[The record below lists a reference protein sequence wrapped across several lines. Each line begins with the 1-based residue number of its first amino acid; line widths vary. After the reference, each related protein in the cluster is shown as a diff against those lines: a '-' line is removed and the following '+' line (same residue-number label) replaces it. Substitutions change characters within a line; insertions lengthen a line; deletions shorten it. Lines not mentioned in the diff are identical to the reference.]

1 MNNKSVSIK
10 NISKE
15 YVVGNFNQNR
25 FGNVSMFKRHNEKF
39 LALDNISFDINKG
52 EIIGIIGKNG
62 AGKSTLLK
70 VLSKITKPTRGTI
83 VIEGRVSSLLEVGTG
98 FHPELTGRE
107 NIFLN
112 GTILGMTRD
121 EVKTKFKEIVKFS
134 GVENFIDTP
143 VKHYSSGMYVR
154 LAFSV
159 AAHLDPDILII
170 DEVLA
175 VGDIEFQEKCLGK
188 MKDVSGDNRTVIF
201 VSHNLDALRNLCDS
215 GVLIEN
221 GKLKFKGNI
230 DEVIG
235 KYLDNNKLKENTNY
249 SLINHEKNEILLKE
263 VELKLQKNG
272 NLNRITNEDDIE
284 IIFHYHLYKDFKFL
298 RALVTITNQ
307 NGTVVLT
314 TSDIDLYKKTRK
326 KGNYL
331 SRLVINKRLL
341 NIGKYTISIRF
352 DSPKLK
358 VFMATI
364 NCLSFTVNEVL
375 FHQLGQIADGEPKGV
390 IHTNLKWEKITSK

>member
-1 MNNKSVSIK
+1 MNNKSVLIK

-15 YVVGNFNQNR
+15 YAIGSIQKKH
-25 FGNVSMFKRHNEKF
+25 FGNLNIFKKQADKF
-39 LALDNISFDINKG
+39 LALDNITFDINRG
-52 EIIGIIGKNG
+52 EIMGIIGKNG

-70 VLSKITKPTRGTI
+70 VLSKITKPTSGTI
-83 VIEGRVSSLLEVGTG
+83 EIEGRVSSLLEVGTG
-98 FHPELTGRE
+98 FHPELSGRE

-112 GTILGMTRD
+112 GTILGMSRN
-121 EVKTKFKEIVKFS
+121 EVKSKFKEIVNFS
-134 GVENFIDTP
+134 EVGKFIDTP

-159 AAHLDPDILII
+159 AAYLDPDILII

-188 MKDVSGDNRTVIF
+188 MKDVSGDGRTVIF
-201 VSHNLDALRNLCDS
+201 VSHNLDALRNLCDT

-221 GKLKFKGNI
+221 GILKFKGDI
-230 DEVIG
+230 EEVIT
-235 KYLDNNKLKENTNY
+235 KYLDNSISKENTHFN
-249 SLINHEKNEILLKE
+249 LINLKKNEILLKE
-263 VELKLQKNG
+263 IELRLKGNG

-284 IIFHYHLYKDFKFL
+284 LIFSYELFKDFKFL

-314 TSDIDLYKKTRK
+314 TSDINLYTNTRN
-326 KGNYL
+326 KGIYL
-331 SRLVINKRLL
+331 SKLVINKRLL
-341 NIGKYTISIRF
+341 NIGKYAVSIRF

-358 VFMATI
+358 VFMDTI
-364 NCLSFTVNEVL
+364 HCLSFTINEML
-375 FHQLGQIADGEPKGV
+375 FHQLGQIVEGEPKGV
-390 IHTNLKWEKITSK
+390 IHTDLKWEKITKN